1 MVVSH
6 DIWPTGRSFL
16 IHCTQ
21 LERPTSP
28 LAKWPWTRTRLS
40 VHTPPGQ
47 DLSPYGAE
55 PLHAGVFPQVCL
67 PLAWARSTTGFRSVP
82 AGAQTFCF
90 TAFPSLLCQVNRL
103 AATPG
108 RPCAREFPV
117 QTSTLHHLP
126 SGVYIADQRRDVT
139 NHLAANK
146 KSMLPQDCTKP
157 VRVRQPYLCKASRP
171 RQPPRWE
178 KGAAATPPHRRGGK
192 QAGGTKT
199 YSHSYRD
206 NTMAASAPLREAPWV
221 PESAS
226 EDATGK
232 QSTVAM

>member
-1 MVVSH
+1 VVVIH
-6 DIWPTGRSFL
+6 DIRPTGRSFL

-40 VHTPPGQ
+40 VHTPAAPGLLTLRRGALACRSVSASVPTP
-47 DLSPYGAE
+47 DLVRG
-55 PLHAGVFPQVCL
+55 
-67 PLAWARSTTGFRSVP
+67 TTGFKSVP
-82 AGAQTFCF
+82 VRAQTFSF

-108 RPCAREFPV
+108 RPCAREFWL
-117 QTSTLHHLP
+117 QTTTLHHLP

-139 NHLAANK
+139 NHLAVNG
-146 KSMLPQDCTKP
+146 KSTLPQDCTKP
-157 VRVRQPYLCKASRP
+157 VRVRQPYVCKASEP

-178 KGAAATPPHRRGGK
+178 KNSCRHTAPPQRWKASGWNKDIHTLIPDK
-192 QAGGTKT
+192 M
-199 YSHSYRD
+199 
-206 NTMAASAPLREAPWV
+206 MAASVSLRNPKG
-221 PESAS
+221 PESTS
-226 EDATGK
+226 EDAVAK

>member
-28 LAKWPWTRTRLS
+28 LARWPWTRTGLS

-82 AGAQTFCF
+82 ARAQTFSF

-108 RPCAREFPV
+108 RPCAREFWL
-117 QTSTLHHLP
+117 QTTTLHHLP

-139 NHLAANK
+139 NHLAVNG
-146 KSMLPQDCTKP
+146 KSTLPQDCTKP
-157 VRVRQPYLCKASRP
+157 VRVRQPYVCKASEP

-178 KGAAATPPHRRGGK
+178 KNSCRHTAPPQRWKASGWNKDIHTLIPDK
-192 QAGGTKT
+192 M
-199 YSHSYRD
+199 
-206 NTMAASAPLREAPWV
+206 MAASVSLRNPKG
-221 PESAS
+221 PESTS
-226 EDATGK
+226 EDAVAK